1 MENKKQELI
10 NGRLGVDPKL
20 SYGKNTLPICELSV
34 GTTDEE
40 NKTVWKKVVVFGTL
54 AELCHVHLKKGQEI
68 FVRGHNKTREYTSK
82 EGEQKIVNEIIASF
96 VGVGIGY

>member
-34 GTTDEE
+34 GTTDDE
-40 NKTVWKKVVVFGTL
+40 NKTVWKKIVVFGTL

-68 FVRGHNKTREYTSK
+68 FVRGHNKTREYISK
-82 EGEQKIVNEIIASF
+82 EGEQKKVNEIIASF
-96 VGVGIGY
+96 VGISIS